1 MIVKGNKMNEPSDLS
16 GTKLS
21 EQEKDSL
28 TALCRTLS
36 DISDID
42 VKCICLYGSAARND
56 YRPGKSDI
64 NILVVLE
71 RIDVPIL
78 KKVLDP
84 VLRGRRHGI
93 APFFITEMNLR
104 SSADVFPVKFL
115 AMQESY
121 RVLSGSDLLGN
132 LKIGREHLRLRCE
145 QQIKNLLLR
154 MRRHYIMA
162 SGRALTQMMSRAIGG
177 LLETLRVVVSLTG
190 QDLPSRDEIV
200 DVAAEKLDL
209 DAGTLRDVSD
219 LRDRD
224 TSLPPKD
231 AEELYGRFMNVVDKA
246 AQTVDQMT

>member
-1 MIVKGNKMNEPSDLS
+1 MRESIDLS

-21 EQEKDSL
+21 DDEKGSVI
-28 TALCRTLS
+28 ALCRTLS
-36 DISDID
+36 DMSDID
-42 VKCICLYGSAARND
+42 VKCICLYGSAARDD

-71 RIDVPIL
+71 HIDVPVL

-84 VLRGRRHGI
+84 VSRGRRHGI

-121 RVLSGSDLLGN
+121 QVLSGCNLLGS
-132 LKIGREHLRLRCE
+132 LDIGREHLRLRCE

-162 SGRALTQMMSRAIGG
+162 SGRGLTQMMSRAIGG
-177 LLETLRVVVSLTG
+177 LLETMRVLVSLTG

-200 DVAAEKLDL
+200 DVGAERFDL
-209 DAGTLRDVSD
+209 DADTLQDVSA

-224 TSLPPKD
+224 TSLPPKE
-231 AEELYGRFMNVVDKA
+231 AEELYSRFMAVVDKV
-246 AQTVDQMT
+246 AQVADQMT

>member
-1 MIVKGNKMNEPSDLS
+1 MRESIDLS

-21 EQEKDSL
+21 DDEKGSVI
-28 TALCRTLS
+28 ALCRTLS
-36 DISDID
+36 DMSDID
-42 VKCICLYGSAARND
+42 VKCICLYGSAARDD

-71 RIDVPIL
+71 HIDVPVL

-84 VLRGRRHGI
+84 VSRGRRHGI

-121 RVLSGSDLLGN
+121 QVLSGCNLLGS
-132 LKIGREHLRLRCE
+132 LDIGREHLRLRCE

-162 SGRALTQMMSRAIGG
+162 SGRGLTQMMSRAIGG
-177 LLETLRVVVSLTG
+177 LLETMRVLVSLTG

-200 DVAAEKLDL
+200 DVGAERFDL
-209 DAGTLRDVSD
+209 DADTLQDVSA

-224 TSLPPKD
+224 TSLPPKE
-231 AEELYGRFMNVVDKA
+231 AEELYGRFMAVVDKV
-246 AQTVDQMT
+246 AQVADQMT

>member
-1 MIVKGNKMNEPSDLS
+1 M
-16 GTKLS
+16 
-21 EQEKDSL
+21 
-28 TALCRTLS
+28 
-36 DISDID
+36 SDID
-42 VKCICLYGSAARND
+42 VKCICLYGSAARDD

-71 RIDVPIL
+71 HIDVPVL

-84 VLRGRRHGI
+84 VSRGRRHGI

-121 RVLSGSDLLGN
+121 QVLSGCNLLGS
-132 LKIGREHLRLRCE
+132 LDIGREHLRLRCE

-162 SGRALTQMMSRAIGG
+162 SGRGLTQMMSRAIGG
-177 LLETLRVVVSLTG
+177 LLETMRVLVSLTG

-200 DVAAEKLDL
+200 DVGAERFDL
-209 DAGTLRDVSD
+209 DADTLQDVSA

-224 TSLPPKD
+224 TSLPPKE
-231 AEELYGRFMNVVDKA
+231 AEELYSRFMAVVDKV
-246 AQTVDQMT
+246 AQVADQMT